1 MNMFEAIVWVALGF
15 APTIAAMQAA
25 WMMSHRQNDDIVVR
39 A

>member
-25 WMMSHRQNDDIVVR
+25 WMISHRQNGGIAVR
-39 A
+39 S